1 MYPIWIIYVSF
12 RAIAFSLFVEI
23 KIGLSDPVAA
33 AGKPA
38 DCRLYSFNIFV
49 QKSKKILQKVIFFVC
64 F

>member
-49 QKSKKILQKVIFFVC
+49 QK
-64 F
+64 